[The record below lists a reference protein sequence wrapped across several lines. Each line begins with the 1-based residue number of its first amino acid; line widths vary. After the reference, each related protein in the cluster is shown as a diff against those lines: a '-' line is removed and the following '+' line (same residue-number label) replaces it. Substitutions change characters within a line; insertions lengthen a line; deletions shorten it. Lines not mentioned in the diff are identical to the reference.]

1 MSRKANDFLDKK
13 MQVKLPEGLSKD
25 NILNSIDSSK
35 AEIIEMPQKKNMA
48 KRLVPMVASL
58 LMVVGLVGMYFGMGF
73 GDKNQPALDNSA
85 DVTEVMSYQSY
96 DKIYERFDKIH
107 KEYKKNNIWNDIFLY
122 ADFLNCHIPF
132 QAQIYQHQQENNL
145 PFVC

>member
-107 KEYKKNNIWNDIFLY
+107 KEYKKNRRHKYSDY
-122 ADFLNCHIPF
+122 CK
-132 QAQIYQHQQENNL
+132 
-145 PFVC
+145 